1 MRSGDCKS
9 STRNQKGVPMGDEK
23 SLAHT

>member
-1 MRSGDCKS
+1 MRSGNCKS

-23 SLAHT
+23 SLA

>member
-1 MRSGDCKS
+1 MRSGNCKS

-23 SLAHT
+23 